1 MIFLPFVA
9 YESCSPQGEITR
21 FLEHDKLHTSSIY
34 MILSLPHSFDLFP
47 FVAGLLLLAS
57 SVNCCFIS
65 GCDIDWIMESACAKN
80 LSRYLCVTC
89 GCYDFYYID
98 LTSNTV
104 ASIENC
110 PTQTQAC
117 IP

>member
-1 MIFLPFVA
+1 MIP
-9 YESCSPQGEITR
+9 
-21 FLEHDKLHTSSIY
+21 
-34 MILSLPHSFDLFP
+34 SLPHSFDLFP
-47 FVAGLLLLAS
+47 FVAGIVLLAS

-65 GCDIDWIMESACAKN
+65 GCDIDWIIESACAKN
-80 LSRYLCVTC
+80 FTRYQCVTC

-98 LTSNTV
+98 LTTNTA

-110 PTQTQAC
+110 PTQPQAC